1 MRTALLLSVT
11 SLFTLAL
18 VACEKSDPPKPPA
31 EKPVEKPAA
40 TATATAKATAAAT
53 ASAAPSA
60 SAAAAAPGEVPTYA
74 SHKVPA
80 GDAKD
85 GTWTGPFE
93 IERVKGHLGL
103 DYAKA
108 MDECVK
114 EGKALC
120 TETQWS
126 RACEAD
132 PELAKI
138 ETWTASGN
146 PDGRFVVRGGPD
158 GGCGTRTLSEINASV
173 PTRAAVCCDRAL
185 GIKTSNKNEAFL
197 KASSKH
203 MLDYEKAV
211 RDRDALTLA
220 GVYADKV
227 SFMGKDF
234 SREDLV
240 KEHQKFWKAVPDQWT
255 LFDTCDISIDKSQTD
270 PRLLTDCKAVFYK
283 SGKVFVAVQRFLRGG
298 SPMKVQ
304 VIGDVN
310 SIVGGADGAQA
321 EAAGGAKETKERVG
335 ILLLTE

>member
-1 MRTALLLSVT
+1 M
-11 SLFTLAL
+11 
-18 VACEKSDPPKPPA
+18 PA
-31 EKPVEKPAA
+31 YAA
-40 TATATAKATAAAT
+40 
-53 ASAAPSA
+53 
-60 SAAAAAPGEVPTYA
+60 
-74 SHKVPA
+74 HKIPA

-93 IERVKGHLGL
+93 VVREKGHLGL
-103 DYAKA
+103 DYIKA

-120 TETQWS
+120 TDTQWT

-132 PELAKI
+132 PTLAAI

-146 PDGRFVVRGGPD
+146 PDGRFVVRGSAD
-158 GGCGTRTLSEINASV
+158 GGTCGTRTLAEVNAST
-173 PTRAAVCCDRAL
+173 PNRAAVCCDRAL
-185 GIKTSNKNEAFL
+185 GIKTGNKNEAFL

-211 RDRDALTLA
+211 RDRDALALA
-220 GVYADKV
+220 AVYADTV
-227 SFMGKDF
+227 SFMGKDYA
-234 SREDLV
+234 RDALL
-240 KEHQKFWKAVPDQWT
+240 KLHQSYWKAAPDQWT

-270 PRLLTDCKAVFYK
+270 PRLFTDCRTIFHKG
-283 SGKVFVAVQRFLRGG
+283 GKVFIAIQRFLRGG

-310 SIVGGADGAQA
+310 SLVGGSEGGEQDT
-321 EAAGGAKETKERVG
+321 AAGGKETKERVG